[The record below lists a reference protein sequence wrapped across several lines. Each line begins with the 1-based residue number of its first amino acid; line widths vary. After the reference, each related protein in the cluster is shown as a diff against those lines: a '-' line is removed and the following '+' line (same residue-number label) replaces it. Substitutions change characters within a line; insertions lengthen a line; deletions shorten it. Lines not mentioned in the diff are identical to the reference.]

1 MTIMDMNA
9 VAAAKKLT
17 RENAVAR
24 RRKPP
29 PGGASV
35 KDLMTV
41 LEKDHPE
48 LAAQLPASSA
58 AAEAGDLVRSMRL
71 AAKMS
76 QRELAAAAGLQ
87 QPALS
92 AIERGE
98 GKDGPT
104 FRKLRDLAEALGMQ
118 VAFVPKEEGA
128 QSTGPAPG
136 RACEVGEVLGALEK
150 WLTSEAGLPVGVDW
164 TRANI
169 LLVGP
174 HGVVRE
180 RSPVKRSL
188 YRTGGDARFIHGGCY
203 TDRMSVDLLGG
214 EEVDIVNTGGGIVI
228 AVELPET
235 GSPVD
240 ETPETGSP
248 VDET

>member
-1 MTIMDMNA
+1 MKIKDMHA
-9 VAAAKKLT
+9 GTPPKALT

-24 RRKPP
+24 RRKAPP
-29 PGGASV
+29 SGASV
-35 KDLMTV
+35 KDLMTT
-41 LEKDHPE
+41 LEKEHPE
-48 LAAQLPASSA
+48 LAAQAPSSSA

-104 FRKLRDLAEALGMQ
+104 FRKLRDLAEALGMR
-118 VAFVPKEEGA
+118 VAFVPKDENAASAE
-128 QSTGPAPG
+128 PAPG
-136 RACEVGEVLGALEK
+136 RACEMGEVLGALEK
-150 WLTSEAGLPVGVDW
+150 WLTSEAALPVGVDW
-164 TRANI
+164 TRANV

-188 YRTGGDARFIHGGCY
+188 YHMGGGARFIHGGRY

-228 AVELPET
+228 AIELPET
-235 GSPVD
+235 GLPAN
-240 ETPETGSP
+240 EK
-248 VDET
+248 